1 MLPAVEKR
9 FEEVKMELRTDTTLN
24 RAAYYARTTPKKLPS
39 ATRQYLLDKLP
50 IIEWLPRYSPSWLA
64 QDFMAGL
71 TVGVMLIPQGL
82 SYAKIATIPIEHG
95 LYSSWVPAAV
105 AVFMGTSKDLSTG
118 PTSILGLLT
127 AEIIAGLGGAY
138 EAAEV
143 AAAVSLMVGVYSL
156 LIGVLGL
163 GFLLDYVSIPVLT
176 GFISATAL
184 IIGMGQVGSLV
195 GLDGVP
201 DGVFN
206 QIGDVLRRL
215 PRWDGPTC
223 GVGLGSI
230 LLLLALEK
238 VGKAWGRRHFA
249 IRYVGSSR
257 AIIVLVVFTLI
268 SYLVNRGRG
277 DDDLVWEISKVDTNG
292 IGTPRAP
299 GPALLSSVAGRAIAP
314 LIACTLE
321 HLAVG
326 KAFGRR
332 NHYAIDQTQ
341 EFNYLGVT
349 NIVNSFF
356 GSMPVGG
363 AMSRTAV
370 NSDCHV
376 RSPLNGLVTA
386 GFIILTLYVFSPA
399 LYWLPKSTL
408 AAIIIMA
415 VIHLF
420 GPLSLIWRYWRI
432 SLADFIACMVSFWI
446 TIFVSAEI
454 GIGIGAAWSIVWTLL
469 RSAFVTPAVSG
480 GAGGSNNTS
489 TTAAP
494 PQPIEGKSLTP
505 TTPAPAPHHDHS
517 NIITTITPTSSSTV
531 TATSGSGGGG
541 GGGNPSAR
549 AGGTLSLPPD
559 TVVLHFQDSIFFPN
573 AHRTKDFSLESLQL
587 VFAPTST
594 SSSTSPTSTT
604 STPSS
609 ERSWSVSALRRL
621 SRLRRQRGL
630 PALPTARLGVLVW
643 DFSRVPFID
652 VTGVTALAELRDD
665 VRRELSPPSAA
676 TAAAAAAA
684 SHPVRIRIVGMC
696 PRVRERFERAGW
708 VLADV
713 DGGSGDYDY
722 DSGQVVLGDGGASPD
737 LVYPSLERAVWDDR
751 GREDERQRERERES
765 LKGVTSEKD

>member
-1 MLPAVEKR
+1 MEKR
-9 FEEVKMELRTDTTLN
+9 FEEVKMELQTDTTLN
-24 RAAYYARTTPKKLPS
+24 RAVYYARTTPKKLPS

-127 AEIIAGLGGAY
+127 AEIIAGLQGEY
-138 EAAEV
+138 DAAEI
-143 AAAVSLMVGVYSL
+143 AAAVSMMVGVYSL

-195 GLDGVP
+195 GLDDVP

-223 GVGLGSI
+223 GVGVGSI
-230 LLLLALEK
+230 LLLIALEK

-277 DDDLVWEISKVDTNG
+277 DDDLVWDISKVDTDG

-299 GPALLSSVAGRAIAP
+299 GAALLSSVAGRAIAP

-356 GSMPVGG
+356 GAMPVGG

-376 RSPLNGLVTA
+376 RSPLHGVVTA
-386 GFIILTLYVFSPA
+386 GFIILTLFVFSPA

-420 GPLSLIWRYWRI
+420 GPLSLFWRYWRI
-432 SLADFIACMVSFWI
+432 SLADFIACMVAFWI
-446 TIFVSAEI
+446 TIFVSAEV
-454 GIGIGAAWSIVWTLL
+454 GIGVGAGWSVVWTLL

-480 GAGGSNNTS
+480 GAGGPD
-489 TTAAP
+489 TTAATTV

-505 TTPAPAPHHDHS
+505 TTPTPAPPAPASAPHHDHS
-517 NIITTITPTSSSTV
+517 NIITTITPTSSSTI
-531 TATSGSGGGG
+531 TSN
-541 GGGNPSAR
+541 GNSSPPANR
-549 AGGTLSLPPD
+549 NPALPLPPD
-559 TVVLHFQDSIFFPN
+559 TVILHFQDSVFFPN

-587 VFAPTST
+587 VFAPSSS
-594 SSSTSPTSTT
+594 SSSTSA
-604 STPSS
+604 PSDS
-609 ERSWSVSALRRL
+609 RSWSVSALRRL

-630 PALPTARLGVLVW
+630 PARPAARLGVLVW
-643 DFSRVPFID
+643 DFSRVPFVD

-665 VRRELSPPSAA
+665 VRRELSPPSPE
-676 TAAAAAAA
+676 TT
-684 SHPVRIRIVGMC
+684 PVRVRFVGMC
-696 PRVRERFERAGW
+696 PRVRARFERAGW
-708 VLADV
+708 ALADV
-713 DGGSGDYDY
+713 DGDDYDY
-722 DSGQVVLGDGGASPD
+722 SGGRVVVSAGAGPD
-737 LVYPSLERAVWDDR
+737 LIYPSLERAVWDDR
-751 GREDERQRERERES
+751 GRESERQRERERDS